1 MAVRN
6 ASSGSSAA
14 FQVLGIP
21 KAVSEKMAI
30 CDVSLEVLH
39 VSKVVFVKVANVT

>member
-1 MAVRN
+1 MVVCN
-6 ASSGSSAA
+6 VSSGSSAA

-30 CDVSLEVLH
+30 CDASLEVLR
-39 VSKVVFVKVANVT
+39 VSKVVFVKVVNVT